1 MNTTYKKRMSLIR
14 RFKVGVILLMGGL
27 MLMSFTDLH
36 QQSKKVT
43 ETFRINGVGDLTVDN
58 LHGNIHIKRW
68 DQNEIKIEVTIDATS
83 RNDAAVE
90 KFVEE
95 TEIAFSQEGNHVYA
109 ITQLAEVNLKKKWW
123 QWGIDKSSFSIN
135 YEVHIPEMV
144 HLELEN
150 EHGDI
155 NIESYEGDLD
165 VDLAHGE
172 LFTQYITG
180 KTDLN
185 IEHSEVVMRGM
196 SNGKLD
202 IVFSEFEVIR
212 AGNLEINSTKT
223 EIDIDEALDIR
234 AYTKYVEFKIGSM
247 DNFINEGAYDEIKIG
262 SARYL
267 DINTRFSEIS
277 VDVCEVGLDADMY
290 HGELEIDHISPAFG
304 GGNLKFEHTEV
315 DLLFDGDMV
324 LLIDSKYTDLDLEGM
339 EGPDEDLEE
348 HKESK
353 FIKGNTQ
360 NEKVLRTISRY
371 GSLTIND

>member
-1 MNTTYKKRMSLIR
+1 MNTTRKRISLLQ
-14 RFKVGVILLMGGL
+14 RFKVGVLLLMGGL
-27 MLMSFTDLH
+27 LLMSFTDYHH
-36 QQSKKVT
+36 QRKTVT
-43 ETFRINGVGDLTVDN
+43 ETFRIGGVGDLTVDN
-58 LHGNIHIKRW
+58 LHGDIHIKKWNRS
-68 DQNEIKIEVTIDATS
+68 EIKIEVIIDAAS
-83 RNDAAVE
+83 KNDAAVD

-95 TEIAFSQEGNHVYA
+95 TEIAFSQDDNHVYA
-109 ITQLAEVNLKKKWW
+109 ITQLAEVDLKKKWW

-135 YEVHIPEMV
+135 YEIYIPELV

-150 EHGDI
+150 EHGTI

-172 LFTQYITG
+172 LFTQFITG

-185 IEHSEVVMRGM
+185 IKYSEVVMKGM
-196 SNGKLD
+196 SNGKID
-202 IVFSEFEVIR
+202 IVFSEFEVLR
-212 AGNLEINSTKT
+212 AGNLVINSTKT
-223 EIDIDEALDIR
+223 EIDIEEALDIR

-267 DINTRFSEIS
+267 DINTRFSEIT

-360 NEKVLRTISRY
+360 NEKVLRIISRY

>member
-1 MNTTYKKRMSLIR
+1 MKTTYRKKMSLLR
-14 RFKVGVILLMGGL
+14 RYRLGVLLLLGGL

-43 ETFRINGVGDLTVDN
+43 ETFRIDGVGDLNIDN
-58 LHGNIHIKRW
+58 LHGDIYIKRW
-68 DQNEIKIEVTIDATS
+68 NQSEIKIEVTIDAKS
-83 RNDAAVE
+83 RNDNAVE
-90 KFVEE
+90 KFVQDS
-95 TEIAFSQEGNHVYA
+95 EIAFSQDGNHVYA
-109 ITQLAEVNLKKKWW
+109 ITQLAEVDLKKKWW

-135 YEVHIPEMV
+135 YEVYVPEMV

-155 NIESYEGDLD
+155 RIESYEGDLD

-172 LFTQYITG
+172 LFTQFITG

-196 SNGKLD
+196 SNGKMDLL
-202 IVFSEFEVIR
+202 FSEFEVIR
-212 AGNLEINSTKT
+212 AGNLEINSTRT
-223 EIDIDEALDIR
+223 EIDIEEALDIR

-262 SARYL
+262 STRYL

-277 VDVCEVGLDADMY
+277 VDVCEVGFNADMY
-290 HGELEIDHISPAFG
+290 HGEFEIDHISLAFG

-315 DLLFDGDMV
+315 DLVFDGDMV

-339 EGPDEDLEE
+339 DGPDQDPSD
-348 HKESK
+348 HKDSR
-353 FIKGNTQ
+353 FFKGNSQ
-360 NEKVLRTISRY
+360 NAKILRTVSRY
-371 GSLTIND
+371 GSLTLND

>member
-1 MNTTYKKRMSLIR
+1 
-14 RFKVGVILLMGGL
+14 
-27 MLMSFTDLH
+27 MSFTDLH